1 MNQYSVKITD
11 KALDDMEGIYNY
23 IALDLQVPDTTMGQY
38 NRIADAIE
46 RLAYTPKR
54 CRLFDSQPEREM
66 GMRQRLIDNYSII
79 FVVDDGTSTVTV
91 LRVLYSASDINARLK
106 NKVYHGKLWD

>member
-1 MNQYSVKITD
+1 MNQYNVKITG
-11 KALDDMEGIYNY
+11 KALEDMERIYNY
-23 IALDLQVPDTTMGQY
+23 IALDLLVPDTAMGQY

-46 RLAYTPKR
+46 SLSYTPKR
-54 CRLFDSQPEREM
+54 CRLFDSQPERNM

-79 FVVDDGTSTVTV
+79 FVVDDITSTVTV

-106 NKVYHGKLWD
+106 NYR

>member
-11 KALDDMEGIYNY
+11 KALDDMERIYHY
-23 IALDLQVPDTTMGQY
+23 IALELLVPDTAMGQY

-46 RLAYTPKR
+46 SLAHTPKR
-54 CRLFDSQPEREM
+54 CRLFDSQPERDM

-79 FVVDDGTSTVTV
+79 FVVDDETCTVTV
-91 LRVLYSASDINARLK
+91 LRVLYSASDINARLR
-106 NKVYHGKLWD
+106 YDR